1 MAETVCTLIW
11 LHPALSERERAYNRV
26 WMGALAYSV
35 CNPVA
40 GVVSD
45 TYRADIGRIL

>member
-11 LHPALSERERAYNRV
+11 LYPALSERERAYNRI
-26 WMGALAYSV
+26 WMGTLAYPV
-35 CNPVA
+35 YNPVA

-45 TYRADIGRIL
+45 TYRADTGRIL